1 MAAEGRGV
9 WQRETLLGL
18 DLTTKQ
24 RGTDGDDHY
33 ANSRLP
39 QWSFVGESEFVR
51 GEKVRATLY
60 GWVDIRGKTKTMG
73 GRISRLAARKGMH
86 HGICHTVDAAYRSFY
101 SYRWAS
107 SAIQDS
113 SSQGRPGLHFL
124 MFLVM
129 RMTIGENFSNSAVK

>member
-9 WQRETLLGL
+9 GQRETLLGL

-24 RGTDGDDHY
+24 RGTDDETFFERWLAGNDHY

-39 QWSFVGESEFVR
+39 QWPFVGESEFVR

-73 GRISRLAARKGMH
+73 GRISRLAAAG
-86 HGICHTVDAAYRSFY
+86 
-101 SYRWAS
+101 
-107 SAIQDS
+107 
-113 SSQGRPGLHFL
+113 
-124 MFLVM
+124 
-129 RMTIGENFSNSAVK
+129 